1 MAIRQET
8 QRARTAVDRHT
19 ILRDQP
25 LFRGLLFRGLGP
37 ESIDR
42 LCSYATTRAVP
53 RGGTIFAK
61 GDPGS
66 SLYAVRLGT
75 VKISAPSADGRDV
88 VFNFVNEGG
97 IFGEIALLDGNLRT
111 ANATAATDCELIV
124 IDRRDFVPL
133 ARSQPEIL
141 LNLIEVLCLR
151 LRHTSE
157 QVEDLMFLHLPGRL
171 AKVLL
176 QLTESAKPSPFGR
189 KVAITQREIGQITG
203 MSRESTNKQLRS
215 WKERKLVRLERGGIV
230 VLAPDALATIAE
242 RDTN

>member
-1 MAIRQET
+1 M
-8 QRARTAVDRHT
+8 
-19 ILRDQP
+19 
-25 LFRGLLFRGLGP
+25 
-37 ESIDR
+37 
-42 LCSYATTRAVP
+42 
-53 RGGTIFAK
+53 
-61 GDPGS
+61 
-66 SLYAVRLGT
+66 
-75 VKISAPSADGRDV
+75 
-88 VFNFVNEGG
+88 
-97 IFGEIALLDGNLRT
+97 
-111 ANATAATDCELIV
+111 

-176 QLTESAKPSPFGR
+176 ALTESAKPSPFGR

-230 VLAPDALATIAE
+230 MLAPDALATIAE